1 MLQIIEEMHSPRK
14 IAKLVKKYMR
24 VAPTE
29 FSMERARS
37 GSGSGSGS
45 YSGLRRRFPSNSP
58 GCSSRG
64 SPSSSRSWEREE
76 SYIDSDLDGCDLAPE
91 DVPEGSLAV
100 YVGSEMRRFVIQTE
114 YLHREAFRVL
124 LKQSEE
130 EFGYDSQGGLRIAC
144 DVELFE
150 KLLWRLK
157 SDCGFGR
164 SLSSR

>member
-1 MLQIIEEMHSPRK
+1 MHSPRK